1 MADKL
6 DFTGGLALHCDKPHR
21 KNGFLIHAITAM
33 INFDA
38 LWQRRAKA
46 LTGPGAPMK
55 YAYGTAAI

>member
-1 MADKL
+1 MD
-6 DFTGGLALHCDKPHR
+6 
-21 KNGFLIHAITAM
+21 GFLIHAITAM